1 MKAKNV
7 EGNIKYEKTL
17 IGYIK
22 YIAKI
27 IKKITNITLTNDG
40 NTNFL
45 IFLCLNARKKNRK

>member
-22 YIAKI
+22 HIAKI